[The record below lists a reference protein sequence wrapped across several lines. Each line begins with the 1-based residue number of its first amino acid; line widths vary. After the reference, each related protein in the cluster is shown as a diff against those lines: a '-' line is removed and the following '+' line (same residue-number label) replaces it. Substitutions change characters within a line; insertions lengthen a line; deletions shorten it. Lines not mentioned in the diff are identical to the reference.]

1 MLGLSKT
8 SIFRRVL
15 QHGVRNNQQFNK
27 AVKVTMQQK
36 LLQHCII
43 VSCIIL
49 TMLPSSLPRHPRE
62 EAKPGTKK
70 YKIQFVVVG
79 SGFSIK
85 RPVTVDTTIDRI
97 NLPCRG
103 ALIITTARSDLPGGV
118 HLVREHPTEAIRYAG
133 VHPSSS
139 TKRPSAGLILS
150 TKELWTLVLCTPAR
164 CVAGR

>member
-1 MLGLSKT
+1 MDNNEAEVAATLYNSKLYT
-8 SIFRRVL
+8 L
-15 QHGVRNNQQFNK
+15 
-27 AVKVTMQQK
+27 
-36 LLQHCII
+36 II
-43 VSCIIL
+43 
-49 TMLPSSLPRHPRE
+49 MPPSSLPRHPRK
-62 EAKPGTKK
+62 EAKLGTNK
-70 YKIQFVVVG
+70 YKIEFVVGG

-85 RPVTVDTTIDRI
+85 RPVTVDTAIDRI

-103 ALIITTARSDLPGGV
+103 ALIITTACSDLPGGV